1 MGSQLFVSNTV
12 AALTLLSSCQTS
24 PKPKRGNAKCA
35 SGAKSPEA
43 PNDPCSNMTGRI
55 SSLKKSG
62 MFDTIILAIPKQEK
76 STVFDEFLFH
86 YLVVTSKRK

>member
-1 MGSQLFVSNTV
+1 MGSQLFFSNTV

-55 SSLKKSG
+55 SSLKKSINLNNIPG
-62 MFDTIILAIPKQEK
+62 MEIDGKWTKKYQFPSISIPF
-76 STVFDEFLFH
+76 VF
-86 YLVVTSKRK
+86 

>member
-1 MGSQLFVSNTV
+1 MGSQLFVSKTV

-55 SSLKKSG
+55 SSLKKS
-62 MFDTIILAIPKQEK
+62 INLNKIN
-76 STVFDEFLFH
+76 DEIFENYQKENL
-86 YLVVTSKRK
+86 YNNL

>member
-55 SSLKKSG
+55 SLLKKS
-62 MFDTIILAIPKQEK
+62 INLN
-76 STVFDEFLFH
+76 TVSHCTPEFP
-86 YLVVTSKRK
+86 